1 MKIVYVSG
9 TGRGNGL
16 EAKSK
21 INNTAFPGQEV
32 FQLTS
37 EQNLLK
43 GNTFYKGNAQ
53 RKFIFWIHFCI
64 LIVSNYFTI

>member
-16 EAKSK
+16 ETKSK
-21 INNTAFPGQEV
+21 IKNRALPAQEV

-37 EQNLLK
+37 EQESLK
-43 GNTFYKGNAQ
+43 GE
-53 RKFIFWIHFCI
+53 
-64 LIVSNYFTI
+64 YFL

>member
-16 EAKSK
+16 ETKSK
-21 INNTAFPGQEV
+21 MKNTAFPVQEV

-37 EQNLLK
+37 EQESVK
-43 GNTFYKGNAQ
+43 GE
-53 RKFIFWIHFCI
+53 HF
-64 LIVSNYFTI
+64 L